1 MGEKAK
7 AQNMKRYLLIVGAV
21 LGGLLMLLSRFIPE
35 DKEVPTEKTDVTYYT
50 ERIEQKLEDLI
61 SSAAGVGKATVVVT
75 LDSQEEYVFAK
86 NTTEGQMQKA
96 SEYVIVNGGDVEEP
110 VLISELY
117 PRVRGVAVVCTGG
130 KNAEVKNRV
139 TELIAAALGISVNK
153 IAVSG

>member
-1 MGEKAK
+1 
-7 AQNMKRYLLIVGAV
+7 
-21 LGGLLMLLSRFIPE
+21 
-35 DKEVPTEKTDVTYYT
+35 
-50 ERIEQKLEDLI
+50 
-61 SSAAGVGKATVVVT
+61 
-75 LDSQEEYVFAK
+75 
-86 NTTEGQMQKA
+86 MQKA
-96 SEYVIVNGGDVEEP
+96 SEYVIVNGGDGEEP